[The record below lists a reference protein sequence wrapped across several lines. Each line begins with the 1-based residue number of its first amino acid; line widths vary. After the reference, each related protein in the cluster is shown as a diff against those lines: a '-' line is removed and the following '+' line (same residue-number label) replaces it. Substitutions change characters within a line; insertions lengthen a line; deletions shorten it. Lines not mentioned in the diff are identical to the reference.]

1 MLQRKNPNL
10 GVGSA
15 KLPRNAFDLSERHL
29 YTQPCGMLLPVYVKE
44 LNPDEKV
51 SVDIVSQLQAQTLK
65 GRPFIGMQQQFAAYF
80 VPYRHLYSYWD
91 GFIAGLTS
99 GNIVNSSLLSKS
111 YDPSTLKVPTFRPF
125 SLDMKQFSSNKFD
138 LVDDLGFPVWPSYA
152 RLCDMLG
159 YGTVYWIDYNYANST
174 EGRENFEAN
183 AFRWLAYQKIYQD
196 HFLDDRYESR
206 DPACYNVDKFLDYS
220 TGKCLVDNQN
230 CFLPRY
236 AKYNKDFISNLF
248 PSPLF
253 TKSVSS
259 ILSPF
264 VGETPFVDDG
274 KSDVRYKVQLEGIP
288 SDGHGTSFFIG
299 AASIRN
305 LFALDKMAQI
315 SGRAAKTYRA
325 QMLAHYGVNVTRDF
339 DGSVYC
345 GGFSRD
351 LDSTSVIA
359 TSDGYSNG
367 GAISSEPAAFG
378 QQGAFIDNVSNGKVE
393 FESKD
398 FGVFMILSWI
408 SPSPRWD
415 AHGIDPFN
423 CKIRSADYYHPEFAD
438 LGLQPL
444 YDNYI
449 CNTRYVVG
457 GSDLTIGVSPMG
469 VYGWTERYAEYKSSF
484 DKLHGEFCTPV
495 ISGLP
500 DGKQAIGAPLGSLS
514 FLTTHSPYTH
524 VDSVNSASPQAILN
538 NPMKLTLADV
548 SIGPDVTN
556 NLVEVEYDG
565 TQATDPFRVE
575 TLFRA
580 SVIRNMSVSGLPR
593 L

>member
-1 MLQRKNPNL
+1 MLKRKNPSL

-29 YTQPCGMLLPVYVKE
+29 YTQPCGMLLPVFVKDM
-44 LNPDEKV
+44 NPDEKI

-65 GRPFIGMQQQFAAYF
+65 GRPFVGMQQQFAAYF
-80 VPYRHLYSYWD
+80 VPYRYLYSYWD
-91 GFIAGLTS
+91 GFISGLTS
-99 GNIVNSSLLSKS
+99 ENTVNSSLLSKS
-111 YDPSTLKVPTFRPF
+111 YEPSKLRVPTFRLF
-125 SLDMKQFSSNKFD
+125 GLDMKQFSSNKFD
-138 LVDDLGFPVWPSYA
+138 FIDDLGFPVWPSYS
-152 RLCDMLG
+152 RLCDLLG
-159 YGTVYWIDYNYANST
+159 YGTVYWADENSGKTT
-174 EGRENFEAN
+174 EERENFEAN

-196 HFLDDRYESR
+196 HFLDDRFESR
-206 DPACYNVDKFLDYS
+206 DPECYNVDKFLDPA
-220 TGKCLVDNQN
+220 TGKCLVDSAK
-230 CFLPRY
+230 CFIPRY

-253 TKSVSS
+253 TKSVSNV
-259 ILSPF
+259 ISPF
-264 VGETPFVDDG
+264 VGDTPLVDL
-274 KSDVRYKVQLEGIP
+274 KANDV
-288 SDGHGTSFFIG
+288 TSRLVWKDVPG
-299 AASIRN
+299 SSPAYYLSAASIRN

-359 TSDGYSNG
+359 TSDGYGNEA
-367 GAISSEPAAFG
+367 GATPSAFG
-378 QQGAFIDNVSNGKVE
+378 QQGAFIDNVSNGHVD

-449 CNTRYVVG
+449 CNTRYVNAG
-457 GSDLTIGVSPMG
+457 GNLTLGVSPMG
-469 VYGWTERYAEYKSSF
+469 IYGWTERYAEYKSSC
-484 DKLHGEFCTPV
+484 DKLHGEFCSPV
-495 ISGLP
+495 ISDLGH
-500 DGKQAIGAPLGSLS
+500 DKNVKGNPLGSLS

-524 VDSVNSASPQAILN
+524 DGSKMSASPQAHLK
-538 NPMKLTLADV
+538 NPLKLTLADI

-556 NLVEVEYDG
+556 DLVEVTYDG
-565 TQATDPFRVE
+565 SQATDPFRVE